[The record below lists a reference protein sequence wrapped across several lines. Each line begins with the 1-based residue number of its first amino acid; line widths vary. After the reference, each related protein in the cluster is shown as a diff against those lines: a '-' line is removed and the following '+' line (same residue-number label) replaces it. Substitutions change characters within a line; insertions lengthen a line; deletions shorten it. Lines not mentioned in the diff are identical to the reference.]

1 MVCCAAEVP
10 VKAEGEGGKAADFL
24 TEVYADLKAVAAGYF
39 RREWAGHTLQPTA
52 VVHEAYAR
60 LSGKGTFKSRT
71 HFMLVASTTMRRVLV
86 DHARR
91 RLAKKR
97 GGGKAG
103 VTIADVADSAESVG
117 GGGID
122 VLELDD
128 ALVKMEGV
136 YPRPARV
143 VELRFFGGLRVE
155 DTARLMGLSV
165 ATVESDWRFARAW
178 LTREL
183 RGEVS

>member
-1 MVCCAAEVP
+1 L
-10 VKAEGEGGKAADFL
+10 KADGDASEYLA
-24 TEVYADLKAVAAGYF
+24 EVYADLKAVAAGYF

-71 HFMLVASTTMRRVLV
+71 HFMLVASTAMRRVLV

-91 RLAKKR
+91 RSAKKR
-97 GGGKAG
+97 GGGARCG
-103 VTIADVADSAESVG
+103 VTIADVAEASAGAGVPG
-117 GGGID
+117 GAVD

-128 ALVKMEGV
+128 SLSKLERL

-143 VELRFFGGLRVE
+143 VELRYFGGLSVE
-155 DTARLMGLSV
+155 DTAGLMGLSV

-183 RGEVS
+183 TGREP

>member
-1 MVCCAAEVP
+1 M
-10 VKAEGEGGKAADFL
+10 KADGDASDFL
-24 TEVYADLKAVAAGYF
+24 AEVYADLKAVAAGYF

-71 HFMLVASTTMRRVLV
+71 HFMLVASTAMRRVLV
-86 DHARR
+86 DHARQR
-91 RLAKKR
+91 SAKKR
-97 GGGKAG
+97 GGGMKCG
-103 VTIADVADSAESVG
+103 VTIADVADASTEGPPG
-117 GGGID
+117 GAVD

-128 ALVKMEGV
+128 SLSKLERL

-143 VELRFFGGLRVE
+143 VELRCFGGLSVE
-155 DTARLMGLSV
+155 DTAGLMGLSV

-183 RGEVS
+183 TEREP